1 MSLFRSFERGDLNID
16 RFNYAMIILIPK
28 EEGAKNLRKF
38 RPISL
43 INCSF
48 KIFAKALKNR
58 LEHICDRLLS
68 PNQTTFVK
76 GRFILESV
84 VSAHEIIHFIAR
96 NRENVLVLKLD
107 YKKAYDRVNSQFL
120 EEMLVSRGFGS
131 KWNAWIM
138 KLVQGGSIAIRLN
151 DENKP
156 YFSPGKGLRQRDPL
170 YPLLF
175 NLVVDIFTRIL
186 IKAATK
192 GYIHGLMQYACPEGV
207 INL

>member
-1 MSLFRSFERGDLNID
+1 
-16 RFNYAMIILIPK
+16 
-28 EEGAKNLRKF
+28 
-38 RPISL
+38 
-43 INCSF
+43 
-48 KIFAKALKNR
+48 
-58 LEHICDRLLS
+58 
-68 PNQTTFVK
+68 
-76 GRFILESV
+76 
-84 VSAHEIIHFIAR
+84 
-96 NRENVLVLKLD
+96 
-107 YKKAYDRVNSQFL
+107 
-120 EEMLVSRGFGS
+120 
-131 KWNAWIM
+131 M

-156 YFSPGKGLRQRDPL
+156 YFSLGKGLRQRDPL